1 MEICVGNSEQSAYKI
16 DIYHHDRLI
25 YSTDKVI
32 SDEQN
37 NTSLHCDLEEQTK
50 YNFLVSAWDENDFA
64 EQSEKAYFITGVK
77 RFRGAWIGNGTAKP
91 FIVKKVFNIEK
102 TDNAVLS
109 VCATGQFEVKINGRK
124 ISPYAYEGSQTDFNK
139 HIHYSTYDITD
150 FITAGEN
157 ELTIEAANGWYI
169 GDDDNGR
176 RYFYTMDKAYTPFGD
191 ALAVTA
197 QLKIGNK
204 YIVTDSSWEV
214 GNSKTTL

>member
-1 MEICVGNSEQSAYKI
+1 M
-16 DIYHHDRLI
+16 
-25 YSTDKVI
+25 
-32 SDEQN
+32 
-37 NTSLHCDLEEQTK
+37 
-50 YNFLVSAWDENDFA
+50 
-64 EQSEKAYFITGVK
+64 
-77 RFRGAWIGNGTAKP
+77 
-91 FIVKKVFNIEK
+91 
-102 TDNAVLS
+102 LS